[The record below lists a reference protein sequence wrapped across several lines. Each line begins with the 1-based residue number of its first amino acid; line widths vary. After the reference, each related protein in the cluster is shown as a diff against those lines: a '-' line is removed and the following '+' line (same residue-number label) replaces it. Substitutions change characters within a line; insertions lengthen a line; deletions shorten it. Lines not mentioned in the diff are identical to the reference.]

1 MPDAVLLAILFGIPF
16 TGSFLVSYF
25 LHKKLVREGNKSPRL
40 ISILAFAGCFV
51 LLFALVVLVL
61 ISTIRLDR

>member
-16 TGSFLVSYF
+16 TGSFLVSWF
-25 LHKKLVREGNKSPRL
+25 LYKKLVREGNKSPRL

-51 LLFALVVLVL
+51 LLFALVVF
-61 ISTIRLDR
+61 IIINSIHLDT